1 MRGIPSVNNLCGLFL
16 IIAVF
21 QVPHIVAQQ
30 ADDIVGQW
38 YTTERDA
45 KVEIF
50 KERGKYHGK
59 VVWMDE
65 PETNG
70 KTYSCTIMKKDE
82 YTLEVMGYVGVSLI
96 GRTVEWFKAN

>member
-1 MRGIPSVNNLCGLFL
+1 LFL
-16 IIAVF
+16 LIAVF

-30 ADDIVGQW
+30 ADDIFGQR
-38 YTTERDA
+38 YTTERHA
-45 KVEIF
+45 KVEIV

-70 KTYSCTIMKKDE
+70 KTYSFIIKKKVAS
-82 YTLEVMGYVGVSLI
+82 TLEVRGNVGVSLI
-96 GRTVEWFKAN
+96 GRTVEWTKANR